1 MLVFL
6 YGEGIEPS
14 HNVTKL
20 PTITFES
27 SIQRASL
34 GLPGKDVKELPQE

>member
-1 MLVFL
+1 MLKGL
-6 YGEGIEPS
+6 ALEPS

-20 PTITFES
+20 PTITYES

-34 GLPGKDVKELPQE
+34 GLPGKEGKQLPQE